1 MADELATE
9 AMDVVVLA
17 LDNNPGAYEVRV
29 AGPCS
34 AIAFRLN
41 LDGQVACKQIKELM
55 DKNFGASW
63 HVIIGE
69 GFGFEVTHQ
78 REQMIYI
85 YYMGT
90 RAILLFKC

>member
-1 MADELATE
+1 M
-9 AMDVVVLA
+9 
-17 LDNNPGAYEVRV
+17 
-29 AGPCS
+29 
-34 AIAFRLN
+34 
-41 LDGQVACKQIKELM
+41 ACKQIKELM
-55 DKNFGASW
+55 DKKFGASW